1 MGAPAASLDP
11 RPARVRSCPSQ
22 CLGNCSTAELYAEWT
37 DDCRAEPEANCT
49 GSCFGEVR
57 AGPALAPPCP
67 PPLCPR
73 RPAPA
78 LPAPRPAWSSRSLRW
93 FPSPSGATST
103 WRGTPTPTRTPGC
116 AALLLPAPRPAPR
129 RTAQPKC
136 SPMLGGAPQVCLEL
150 ATFCGA
156 YDTTGRLRYL
166 DANCTGEANATFVDT
181 WVRPPRSFRTRAR
194 AHLPRALALRILW
207 FRLRSGEL
215 DPRRRRVCPLAAH
228 RRERQLRHVLQ
239 RVRQRHGRWLGG
251 ALRRR
256 ADLGAERAV
265 HGDALVQ
272 LHDALLPARL
282 HRVVPAELR
291 AARAEP
297 ARPPRPPDPRGPALH
312 RCTRVV

>member
-1 MGAPAASLDP
+1 MSSHLAAGATRPSRRASRRASCRPSWRSPRRSSTVPRRAPPRTHGGARALGLRPGPLAQRRAKMGAPAASLDP

-78 LPAPRPAWSSRSLRW
+78 LPAPRPAWSSRSPRW

-136 SPMLGGAPQVCLEL
+136 SPMLGGCPAGVP
-150 ATFCGA
+150 GA
-156 YDTTGRLRYL
+156 
-166 DANCTGEANATFVDT
+166 
-181 WVRPPRSFRTRAR
+181 
-194 AHLPRALALRILW
+194 
-207 FRLRSGEL
+207 
-215 DPRRRRVCPLAAH
+215 
-228 RRERQLRHVLQ
+228 RHVLR
-239 RVRQRHGRWLGG
+239 RVRHHRPAALPRRQLHRRGQRDVRRHLGAPAEKLPHASPRTPPPRAG
-251 ALRRR
+251 AAHHVVPPALR
-256 ADLGAERAV
+256 
-265 HGDALVQ
+265 
-272 LHDALLPARL
+272 
-282 HRVVPAELR
+282 
-291 AARAEP
+291 
-297 ARPPRPPDPRGPALH
+297 
-312 RCTRVV
+312 